1 MRLAV
6 RKVQMFPASR
16 EMIGKVIALENI
28 VRQAPQLTIDTDHV
42 IHGGMYAR
50 TITIPKGAALVGA
63 LIKIPTMVIVSG
75 HCTVTIGDDV
85 TELCGYQ
92 VLPASAG
99 RKQAWVAH
107 QDTDVTMI
115 FPTTAKTVEEAET
128 QFTDDA
134 NQLMSRQ
141 YSERDTFTYT
151 GE

>member
-115 FPTTAKTVEEAET
+115 FPTTAKTVEEAEA
-128 QFTDDA
+128 QFTDEA
-134 NQLMSRQ
+134 SLLMSRIGDGQ
-141 YSERDTFTYT
+141 DTVTIT
-151 GE
+151 GD